1 MAAALTETALITG
14 STDGIGVTTARN
26 ILLGDSD
33 IRKVLIH
40 GRDIDRIRS
49 TTASIQK
56 SASANGNTAVALP
69 ASDLSTIQG
78 CYDLA
83 NSVLDCCSNSQS
95 KSSASD
101 DDTPTLTVLMNN
113 AGVYSNKLIHT
124 EDGLELTFAVNV
136 LAPFII
142 TSMLLSTLLESGS
155 RQDGKSNSRIVIASS
170 ISQSW
175 RLAKD
180 YWDDPQC
187 HNRSYSAHSA
197 YSESKLLDAM
207 LTIEMAQKLEDAG
220 IDHSVLTCNCLDP
233 GTVNTKMLLDGWG
246 PIGIKVQDALDETW
260 CCTSPELNGV
270 SGEYFVGRSR
280 RQASGCAYDS
290 FHRAKLWETLSE
302 LAPEAAAEW
311 DRAVQAYS
319 SR

>member
-1 MAAALTETALITG
+1 MRDRFGCRAA
-14 STDGIGVTTARN
+14 
-26 ILLGDSD
+26 
-33 IRKVLIH
+33 
-40 GRDIDRIRS
+40 
-49 TTASIQK
+49 
-56 SASANGNTAVALP
+56 
-69 ASDLSTIQG
+69 DLSTRKG

-83 NSVLDCCSNSQS
+83 ESVLDCCSNSNS
-95 KSSASD
+95 NYPNSSDGTSN
-101 DDTPTLTVLMNN
+101 LKVLMNN
-113 AGVYSNKLIHT
+113 AGVYSNKLVRT

-155 RQDGKSNSRIVIASS
+155 RDDGRSNSRIVIASS

-180 YWDDPQC
+180 YWDDPQY
-187 HNRSYSAHSA
+187 HKRSYSAHSA

-207 LTIEMAQKLEDAG
+207 LTIEMAERLQDAG
-220 IDHSVLTCNCLDP
+220 IDTSILTCNCLDP

-246 PIGIKVQDALDETW
+246 PIGINVKDALDETW
-260 CCTSPELNGV
+260 CCTSPGLNEV
-270 SGEYFVGRSR
+270 SGQYFVGRSR

-290 FHRAKLWETLSE
+290 FHRSKLWETLSE